1 MDAALSLFWIALVA
15 VAAPLL
21 SGLVPRRLVPEAV
34 LLLAFGVVIG
44 PHVLGLATMGEAVE
58 AFRELGLGML
68 FLLAGYEIELKE
80 LTGRGGRRALATWVC
95 CFLLALGFVAVLGL
109 AGLVTAEVAVAIA
122 LVSTALGVLVP
133 ILRDSGQLSTP
144 FGATI
149 LNHGALGELGPVIA
163 MAVLLG
169 TRGAV
174 KSVLV
179 LGVFAVL
186 AVAVTYA
193 STRVLPGSRLHRL
206 ISAGQETTAQLTVRL
221 VVLLLITLSILA
233 AAFQFDVVLGAFA
246 AGFIL
251 RRLIP
256 HGHRSLEHKLDG
268 LAFGLLIPIFFV
280 TSGMGIDPAA
290 VAANPAVLVA
300 FVVAIVVLRGGPIFV
315 ATMTQRRPD
324 APVRAFS
331 PRDSLRVALYG
342 STGLPIIV
350 AVTSVAVSNGQ
361 MSSANSSLLVA
372 GGAVTVLL
380 LPMAATL
387 LNRPDPAAPEP
398 AAATVADP
406 NVADPKP

>member
-1 MDAALSLFWIALVA
+1 MNAALSLFWIALVA
-15 VAAPLL
+15 VVAPLL

-44 PHVLGLATMGEAVE
+44 PHVLGLATTGEAVE

-95 CFLLALGFVAVLGL
+95 CFLLALGFVALLGL

-122 LVSTALGVLVP
+122 LVSTALGVLLP

-149 LNHGALGELGPVIA
+149 LNHGAFGELGPVIA

-179 LGVFAVL
+179 LAVFAVV
-186 AVAVTYA
+186 AVGVTYA
-193 STRVLPGSRLHRL
+193 STRVLPGSRLHGL

-290 VAANPAVLVA
+290 VAANPVVLVA

-315 ATMTQRRPD
+315 ATMTQRRSD
-324 APVRAFS
+324 APGRAFS
-331 PRDSLRVALYG
+331 RRDSLRVALYG

-361 MSSANSSLLVA
+361 MSSGNSSLLVA

-387 LNRPDPAAPEP
+387 LSRPDPAASDP
-398 AAATVADP
+398 AALDLADP
-406 NVADPKP
+406 QT

>member
-1 MDAALSLFWIALVA
+1 MNAALSLFWIALVA
-15 VAAPLL
+15 VVAPLL

-44 PHVLGLATMGEAVE
+44 PHVLGLATTGEAVE

-68 FLLAGYEIELKE
+68 FLLAGYEIEIKE

-95 CFLLALGFVAVLGL
+95 CFLLALGFVALLGL

-122 LVSTALGVLVP
+122 LVSTALGVLLP

-149 LNHGALGELGPVIA
+149 LNHGAFGELGPVIA

-179 LGVFAVL
+179 LAVFAVV
-186 AVAVTYA
+186 AVGVTYA
-193 STRVLPGSRLHRL
+193 STRVLPGSRLHGL

-290 VAANPAVLVA
+290 VAANPVVLVA

-315 ATMTQRRPD
+315 ATMTQRRSD
-324 APVRAFS
+324 APGRAFS
-331 PRDSLRVALYG
+331 RRDSLRVALYG

-361 MSSANSSLLVA
+361 MSSGNSSLLVA

-387 LNRPDPAAPEP
+387 LSRPDPAASDP
-398 AAATVADP
+398 AALDLADP
-406 NVADPKP
+406 QT

>member
-1 MDAALSLFWIALVA
+1 MDAAWSLFWIALVA

-44 PHVLGLATMGEAVE
+44 PHVLGLATIGEAVE

-133 ILRDSGQLSTP
+133 ILGDSGQLSTP

-179 LGVFAVL
+179 
-186 AVAVTYA
+186 
-193 STRVLPGSRLHRL
+193 SRC
-206 ISAGQETTAQLTVRL
+206 SP
-221 VVLLLITLSILA
+221 SW
-233 AAFQFDVVLGAFA
+233 
-246 AGFIL
+246 
-251 RRLIP
+251 
-256 HGHRSLEHKLDG
+256 RS
-268 LAFGLLIPIFFV
+268 V
-280 TSGMGIDPAA
+280 
-290 VAANPAVLVA
+290 
-300 FVVAIVVLRGGPIFV
+300 
-315 ATMTQRRPD
+315 
-324 APVRAFS
+324 
-331 PRDSLRVALYG
+331 
-342 STGLPIIV
+342 
-350 AVTSVAVSNGQ
+350 
-361 MSSANSSLLVA
+361 
-372 GGAVTVLL
+372 
-380 LPMAATL
+380 
-387 LNRPDPAAPEP
+387 
-398 AAATVADP
+398 
-406 NVADPKP
+406 